1 MTVVKTIGTGTG
13 LNVTPDYT
21 LIDSWDSYLNGLGT
35 FTEDQVGRVLW
46 ASSANEL
53 TRLGTLSGSTPST
66 FRIYLEAGDAD
77 GNAGGSFRDN
87 VNKTTNALRYNS
99 SNGACIHTTTAF
111 DGLFATDP
119 NITIRYLQIKK
130 TISQDETVT
139 AAVDFAHGSNTGR
152 VLDSCIVEYRT
163 GNGNNGAAIVILA
176 GADLTNCLLL
186 FPTGDS
192 VQGVQMT
199 GAGGN
204 ASMTNCVIAKTSAN
218 DDEGGT
224 GLYFPSNHTNV
235 VKNCAFFGW
244 AFDTNGAGALTESYC
259 ATDLS
264 STTSGLAGTGSQYSL
279 TGTTEWESV
288 TSGSEDFRLKSGSTK
303 CKELG
308 TSTGAPSTDIIGQSR
323 S

>member
-1 MTVVKTIGTGTG
+1 MTVVKTIGTGSG

-21 LIDSWDSYLNGLGT
+21 TIDSWDSYLNGLGT

-53 TRLGTLSGSTPST
+53 TGLGTLSGSTPST

-87 VNKTTNALRYNS
+87 ANKTTNALRYNS
-99 SNGACIHTTTAF
+99 ANGACIHTTTNF
-111 DGLFATDP
+111 DGLFPTDA
-119 NITIRYLQIKK
+119 NITVRYLQIKK
-130 TISQDETVT
+130 TISQDETAT
-139 AAVDFAHGSNTGR
+139 YAINFAHGSNTGR

-163 GNGNNGAAIVILA
+163 GDGNNGAAIVNLA

-199 GAGGN
+199 GAGGD

-218 DDEGGT
+218 DGEGGT
-224 GLYFPSNHTNV
+224 GLYFPFDHTNI
-235 VKNCAFFGW
+235 VKNCAFYGW
-244 AFDTNGAGALTESYC
+244 SVDTNGAAHLTASYC
-259 ATDLS
+259 ATDIS
-264 STTSGLAGTGSQYSL
+264 SGSSGLSGTGHQYSL
-279 TGTTEWESV
+279 TGTTDWESV
-288 TSGSEDFRLKSGSTK
+288 TSNSEDFRLKSTSAK

-308 TSTGAPSTDIIGQSR
+308 TSTGAPSTDIIGQTR